1 MHQIE
6 NVSLK
11 TNAVSSQ
18 VWLNS
23 WPASQIWWPV
33 KQLLHPAISRLIV
46 PPSPLVIT
54 LLNGAANYQL
64 DIVRNGGL
72 VPLAKL
78 ITSNKLPLILSA
90 VACIRN
96 ISIHPLNE
104 TPIIDS
110 GFLPHLVKLLDR
122 TEDEVLSHT
131 VITMRNVPSSLLYRL
146 K

>member
-1 MHQIE
+1 M
-6 NVSLK
+6 V
-11 TNAVSSQ
+11 
-18 VWLNS
+18 
-23 WPASQIWWPV
+23 
-33 KQLLHPAISRLIV
+33 
-46 PPSPLVIT
+46 
-54 LLNGAANYQL
+54 ANYQL

-104 TPIIDS
+104 SPIIDS
-110 GFLPHLVKLLDR
+110 GFLPHLVKLLER

-131 VITMRNVPSSLLYRL
+131 VITMRNVQFLINVDLMCLSWPHHPTGINGH
-146 K
+146 

>member
-1 MHQIE
+1 MVCLFGNE
-6 NVSLK
+6 SDV
-11 TNAVSSQ
+11 
-18 VWLNS
+18 
-23 WPASQIWWPV
+23 
-33 KQLLHPAISRLIV
+33 
-46 PPSPLVIT
+46 
-54 LLNGAANYQL
+54 ANYQL

-104 TPIIDS
+104 SPIIDS

-122 TEDEVLSHT
+122 SEDEALTHT
-131 VITMRNVPSSLLYRL
+131 VITMRNVTLFLLPLTVVGSLLRQ

>member
-1 MHQIE
+1 LWL
-6 NVSLK
+6 VKLRSLPV
-11 TNAVSSQ
+11 TSQ
-18 VWLNS
+18 VMVCLFSNES
-23 WPASQIWWPV
+23 DV
-33 KQLLHPAISRLIV
+33 
-46 PPSPLVIT
+46 
-54 LLNGAANYQL
+54 ANYQL

-104 TPIIDS
+104 SPIIDS

-122 TEDEVLSHT
+122 SEDEALTHT
-131 VITMRNVPSSLLYRL
+131 VITMRNVTLFLLPLTVVGSLLRQ

>member
-1 MHQIE
+1 M
-6 NVSLK
+6 
-11 TNAVSSQ
+11 
-18 VWLNS
+18 
-23 WPASQIWWPV
+23 
-33 KQLLHPAISRLIV
+33 
-46 PPSPLVIT
+46 
-54 LLNGAANYQL
+54 

-104 TPIIDS
+104 SPIIDS

-131 VITMRNVPSSLLYRL
+131 VITMRNVSLYRML
-146 K
+146 TDDGSWQLRRIGINER

>member
-1 MHQIE
+1 MWL
-6 NVSLK
+6 VKLRSLPV
-11 TNAVSSQ
+11 TSQ
-18 VWLNS
+18 VMVCLFSNES
-23 WPASQIWWPV
+23 DV
-33 KQLLHPAISRLIV
+33 
-46 PPSPLVIT
+46 
-54 LLNGAANYQL
+54 ANYQL

-104 TPIIDS
+104 SPIIDS

-122 TEDEVLSHT
+122 SEDEALTHT
-131 VITMRNVPSSLLYRL
+131 VITMRNVTLFLLPLTVVGSLLRQ

>member
-1 MHQIE
+1 LWL
-6 NVSLK
+6 VKLRSLPV
-11 TNAVSSQ
+11 TSQ
-18 VWLNS
+18 VMVCLFNNES
-23 WPASQIWWPV
+23 DV
-33 KQLLHPAISRLIV
+33 
-46 PPSPLVIT
+46 
-54 LLNGAANYQL
+54 ANYQL

-104 TPIIDS
+104 SPIIDS

-122 TEDEVLSHT
+122 SEDEALTHT
-131 VITMRNVPSSLLYRL
+131 VITMRNVTLFLLPLTVVGSLLRQ